1 MFDLCTLALGYFG
14 LDLIHTARLRYRAQI
29 AKLITLA
36 CDDLAHNT
44 AHNLA
49 RPRLGKVGDNVHLLG
64 RRERADN
71 FTNLEHEFLVKSLLV
86 VPVIF
91 KIATKG
97 GQNKSFSKHLQ
108 DDYNTIKVGRGTHGL
123 RVTKA

>member
-1 MFDLCTLALGYFG
+1 MFDLSTLGNFG

-36 CDDLAHNT
+36 CDDLAHDT

-49 RPRLGKVGDNVHLLG
+49 RARLGKVGDDVHLLG
-64 RRERADN
+64 HREGADN
-71 FTNLEHEFLVKSLLV
+71 FTNLKREFLVKSLLI

-91 KIATKG
+91 KFATKEGQKKKGSANICKTITSSKWDG
-97 GQNKSFSKHLQ
+97 GR
-108 DDYNTIKVGRGTHGL
+108 TV
-123 RVTKA
+123 